1 MLDHSALGAAIAC
14 VNNAV
19 WPVSIYVDDIIVS
32 SHDVATVDHA
42 LSEIRAA
49 ADASGFVINDA
60 KSDGPAAEITAFNIH
75 IGSGRMEIAAD
86 RMVEFLENIQ
96 GGSDEQVAGILNY
109 VGSVNEGQRELLVA
123 GRD

>member
-1 MLDHSALGAAIAC
+1 
-14 VNNAV
+14 
-19 WPVSIYVDDIIVS
+19 
-32 SHDVATVDHA
+32 
-42 LSEIRAA
+42 
-49 ADASGFVINDA
+49 
-60 KSDGPAAEITAFNIH
+60 
-75 IGSGRMEIAAD
+75 MEIAAD

>member
-60 KSDGPAAEITAFNIH
+60 KSDGP
-75 IGSGRMEIAAD
+75 
-86 RMVEFLENIQ
+86 
-96 GGSDEQVAGILNY
+96 
-109 VGSVNEGQRELLVA
+109 
-123 GRD
+123 